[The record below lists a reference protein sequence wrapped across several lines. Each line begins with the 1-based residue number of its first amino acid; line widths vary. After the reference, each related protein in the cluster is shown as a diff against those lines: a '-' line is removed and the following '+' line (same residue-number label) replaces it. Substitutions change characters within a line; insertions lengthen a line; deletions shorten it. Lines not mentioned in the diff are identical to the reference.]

1 MCVHKYIT
9 VFLHY
14 SLLWHSFFS
23 QLSVSIDPVYSLKSR
38 ICSLKVLEF
47 YCKMTLKVL
56 EFYCGQ
62 PVWTL
67 IYRKGLGPSNLS
79 GLDENLDYTCLDWAE
94 LLVYK
99 FHGKFGWTVLL
110 RPKGRSDY
118 ECLSQKS
125 VSDLIGSSSCWG
137 SMSTFS
143 EKVIFG
149 WYVWH

>member
-38 ICSLKVLEF
+38 ICSLKMSLKVLEF

-67 IYRKGLGPSNLS
+67 FYVRN
-79 GLDENLDYTCLDWAE
+79 
-94 LLVYK
+94 
-99 FHGKFGWTVLL
+99 
-110 RPKGRSDY
+110 
-118 ECLSQKS
+118 
-125 VSDLIGSSSCWG
+125 LIGFFKG
-137 SMSTFS
+137 
-143 EKVIFG
+143 
-149 WYVWH
+149 